1 MIAAMISHEI
11 GVESWEVFM
20 ELDDVLIEVTSRA
33 EERLALQGG
42 EG

>member
-11 GVESWEVFM
+11 GVESWEIFM
-20 ELDDVLIEVTSRA
+20 ELDDVLNEITSKA
-33 EERLALQGG
+33 EELLALQGG